1 MIDDTFRFW
10 YCFYFVL
17 LFFMRS
23 DLFLLRPCQLPIHL
37 WCFTIM
43 AVSTGKMRKV
53 LWSLVV
59 EGIVFHSELILM
71 RDQSWSNF
79 CRTELFLF
87 VRQCNQPFV
96 MLAVVK
102 EILVNKRFYI
112 IVNKQRRDLW
122 TTFMCISRDRLRTM
136 FCAWAIW
143 KEQGSR
149 IWVDLTSNFVKWIK
163 TIMEQGLYFPYVSF
177 GLTGPLHG
185 VKLVAVTLF

>member
-1 MIDDTFRFW
+1 M
-10 YCFYFVL
+10 
-17 LFFMRS
+17 S
-23 DLFLLRPCQLPIHL
+23 
-37 WCFTIM
+37 
-43 AVSTGKMRKV
+43 
-53 LWSLVV
+53 
-59 EGIVFHSELILM
+59 
-71 RDQSWSNF
+71 
-79 CRTELFLF
+79 
-87 VRQCNQPFV
+87 
-96 MLAVVK
+96 AVVK
-102 EILVNKRFYI
+102 EILVNKRFYT

-122 TTFMCISRDRLRTM
+122 TTFMRISRDRLRTM